1 VKRWWNLLPV
11 VALLALP
18 SVARSQVFG
27 QWTTARVLPVNG
39 HSFGAQLELS
49 DHVAAL
55 MGNLRLSFYPN
66 VDFGFQGGFT
76 RTQIQG
82 SDIGTARLAADLKAG
97 ALRVSDGALLDL
109 AFGGFVGLESGDRL
123 GRLVIGPSVVAS
135 RGFNANGVER
145 FIPYAGLQARYTQL
159 SFHET
164 QRNDFSLPLRL
175 GCQFPVVQ
183 GFRAIGE
190 VQFRFGDD
198 LDDHVAYG
206 FGVDFDI

>member
-1 VKRWWNLLPV
+1 MKRWCKLF
-11 VALLALP
+11 AALALIAWP

-27 QWTTARVLPVNG
+27 QWTTARILPVNG

-49 DHVAAL
+49 DHVSAL

-66 VDFGFQGGFT
+66 VDFGFQGGVT
-76 RTQIQG
+76 RTQIEG
-82 SDIGTARLAADLKAG
+82 SNIGTVRLAADLKAG
-97 ALRVSDGALLDL
+97 ALRTTNGAPLDL
-109 AFGGFVGLESGDRL
+109 AFGAFVGLEAGDRL

-135 RGFNANGVER
+135 RGFSTNGVER
-145 FIPYAGLQARYTQL
+145 FIPYAGIQARYTQF
-159 SFHET
+159 SFHES
-164 QRNDFSLPLRL
+164 QRNDFSLPIRL

-190 VQFRFGDD
+190 VQFRVGDD
-198 LDDHVAYG
+198 IDDHLAYG

>member
-1 VKRWWNLLPV
+1 VKRCWKLLPFL
-11 VALLALP
+11 ALIVLP
-18 SVARSQVFG
+18 SVACAQVFG
-27 QWTTARVLPVNG
+27 QWTTARILPVNG

-49 DHVAAL
+49 EHVAAL

-76 RTQIQG
+76 RTQVEG

-97 ALRVSDGALLDL
+97 ALRTSDGAPLDL
-109 AFGGFVGLESGDRL
+109 AFGAFVGLESGDRL
-123 GRLVIGPSVVAS
+123 GRLVIGPSLVAS
-135 RGFNANGVER
+135 RGLSVNGEER
-145 FIPYAGLQARYTQL
+145 FIPYAGVQAKYTQF
-159 SFHET
+159 SFHES
-164 QRNDFSLPLRL
+164 QRNDFSMPIRL

-190 VQFRFGDD
+190 VQFRVGDEI
-198 LDDHVAYG
+198 DDHLAFG

>member
-1 VKRWWNLLPV
+1 VKRWWNLLPML
-11 VALLALP
+11 ALIVLP
-18 SVARSQVFG
+18 SVARAQVFG
-27 QWTTARVLPVNG
+27 QWTTARILPVNG

-66 VDFGFQGGFT
+66 VDFGFQGGVT
-76 RTQIQG
+76 RTQVEG
-82 SDIGTARLAADLKAG
+82 SNIGTVRLAADLKAG
-97 ALRVSDGALLDL
+97 ALRTTGGAPLDL
-109 AFGGFVGLESGDRL
+109 SFGAFVGLEAGDRL
-123 GRLVIGPSVVAS
+123 GRLVIGPSLVAS
-135 RGFNANGVER
+135 RGVTMNGVER
-145 FIPYAGLQARYTQL
+145 FIPYAGVQARYAQF
-159 SFHET
+159 SFHES

-190 VQFRFGDD
+190 VQFRAGDEI
-198 LDDHVAYG
+198 DDHFAYG